1 MLRLVR
7 SPINAFALGLGLVF
21 SEVLHKLLLLDVCAH
36 YCCTRVACSLVEITP
51 AVFVVWSPPMYL
63 REWGP
68 WHFGWKLNSEDGGCL
83 GEVWEKAKRR
93 FTCLWGR
100 PAGSKENCV
109 WIFHIWNSNFLKT
122 SDGETIKRTRWYVQL
137 CNWKLFRLN
146 SFMVPNTHFKNRWR

>member
-36 YCCTRVACSLVEITP
+36 YCCTWVVVVLWRWHQLRLLCGRHQCTWGNEAHDISAESSIVKTAGRGHGEGKAEIHLLV
-51 AVFVVWSPPMYL
+51 
-63 REWGP
+63 G
-68 WHFGWKLNSEDGGCL
+68 
-83 GEVWEKAKRR
+83 KARW
-93 FTCLWGR
+93 L
-100 PAGSKENCV
+100 KENCF
-109 WIFHIWNSNFLKT
+109 WISHIWNSKFLKT
-122 SDGETIKRTRWYVQL
+122 SDGETIKRTRRYLQL